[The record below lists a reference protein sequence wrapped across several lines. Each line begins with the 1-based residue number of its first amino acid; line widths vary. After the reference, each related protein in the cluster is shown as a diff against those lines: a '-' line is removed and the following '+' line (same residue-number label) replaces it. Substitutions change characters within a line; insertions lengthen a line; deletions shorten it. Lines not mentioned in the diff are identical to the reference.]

1 MFRRLSQSLFESSI
15 KSAYTRRFKEK
26 GAQAEGVFW
35 SSRVSQTARFEQ
47 VLANMKAEYGSTS
60 FYLAD
65 IGCGY
70 GALFKYIQSKPAWRQ
85 IDYSGVDITPEM
97 VSYCKREHASHKHR
111 FSLGRHPKH
120 LVDFAVFVGTFNLCH
135 TDNYEL
141 WEDYILRHLAVSW
154 TRVRYGL
161 ILNITS
167 LETAKINNHIF
178 YVNPE
183 AFAEKLA
190 NRFGAVS
197 AAPTQFVPQDTTF
210 TIFKEKYERHITKSR
225 KAQR

>member
-15 KSAYTRRFKEK
+15 KSAYARRFREK
-26 GAQAEGVFW
+26 GAHAEGVFW

-47 VLANMKAEYGSTS
+47 VLANMKVECGSTS
-60 FYLAD
+60 FCLAD

-70 GALFKYIQSKPAWRQ
+70 GALFNYIQSNPAWRQ

-97 VSYCKREHASHKHR
+97 VNYCKREYTSHKHR
-111 FSLGRHPKH
+111 FSLGRQPKH
-120 LVDFAVFVGTFNLCH
+120 PVDFAVYVGTFNLCH
-135 TDNYEL
+135 TDDYEL

-154 TRVRYGL
+154 ARVRYGL

-167 LETAKINNHIF
+167 LETAQINNHIF
-178 YVNPE
+178 YVKPE

-190 NRFGAVS
+190 SQFGPVS
-197 AAPTQFVPQDTTF
+197 ATPTQFVPQDTTF
-210 TIFKEKYERHITKSR
+210 TICKEKHERQITKSR

>member
-15 KSAYTRRFKEK
+15 KSAYTRRFEEK
-26 GAQAEGVFW
+26 GAHAEGVFW
-35 SSRVSQTARFEQ
+35 SSRISQTARFEQ
-47 VLANMKAEYGSTS
+47 VLANMKAEFGSTN

-70 GALFKYIQSKPAWRQ
+70 GALFHYIQSKPAWRH

-111 FSLGRHPKH
+111 FSLGRKPQRD
-120 LVDFAVFVGTFNLCH
+120 VDFAVFIGTFNLCH
-135 TDNYEL
+135 TDDYKL
-141 WEDYILRHLAVSW
+141 WEDYILRHLTVSW

-161 ILNITS
+161 VLNITS

-183 AFAEKLA
+183 AFAEKLSS
-190 NRFGAVS
+190 RFGAVR

-210 TIFKEKYERHITKSR
+210 IICK
-225 KAQR
+225 

>member
-26 GAQAEGVFW
+26 GAHAEGVFW

-47 VLANMKAEYGSTS
+47 VLANMKAEFGSTS

-70 GALFKYIQSKPAWRQ
+70 GALFDYIQSKPAWHQ

-111 FSLGRHPKH
+111 FSLGRQPKH
-120 LVDFAVFVGTFNLCH
+120 PVDFAVFVGTFNLCH
-135 TDNYEL
+135 TNDYKL
-141 WEDYILRHLAVSW
+141 WEDYILRQLAFSW
-154 TRVRYGL
+154 ARVRYGL

-178 YVNPE
+178 Y
-183 AFAEKLA
+183 
-190 NRFGAVS
+190 
-197 AAPTQFVPQDTTF
+197 
-210 TIFKEKYERHITKSR
+210 
-225 KAQR
+225 